1 MPHTLTA
8 PCTTP
13 CMLSRFL
20 LGSAQARLDCHM
32 QRVRRDA
39 SALDTAYGQ
48 PFAGLLPAEVS
59 APGAPVAAITTAAA
73 AATGLPEAC
82 LVCAGTTGAP
92 QGRLPATRVHPTL
105 QGADWQTPWSLPAK
119 GHNMRIM
126 AAGCSGTLHR
136 SMRARWGYSTH
147 RALPPSA
154 PLTMTG
160 AEGGS
165 EWCEHG
171 RGRGRQRGGICG
183 GGRGA
188 AGRGGDVAGLHA
200 GGQAA
205 ERRARGRCGDR
216 RVQPPPGRCLARG
229 CGLGLGLPYPSTRRF
244 KSKGNPARDLSLTL

>member
-1 MPHTLTA
+1 MNHTEPRQQGRHATHAHIRHAPTPACTA
-8 PCTTP
+8 TAC
-13 CMLSRFL
+13 SGQR
-20 LGSAQARLDCHM
+20 GQARLHTPHM
-32 QRVRRDA
+32 WRDA
-39 SALDTAYGQ
+39 PALDAARGQ

-59 APGAPVAAITTAAA
+59 APGAPVTTITPAAA

-92 QGRLPATRVHPTL
+92 QGRLPSLSCASGCAGRQPADTLETASQGRTTCASRLRAVLGPCTSAWTHGGVSGAQGGGTR
-105 QGADWQTPWSLPAK
+105 
-119 GHNMRIM
+119 
-126 AAGCSGTLHR
+126 
-136 SMRARWGYSTH
+136 
-147 RALPPSA
+147 
-154 PLTMTG
+154 
-160 AEGGS
+160 
-165 EWCEHG
+165 CEQR
-171 RGRGRQRGGICG
+171 RGRGRQRGGVCG